1 MINNK
6 ISKDKKYFI
15 NKISDKQFNKINKDL
30 NLNIKEIR
38 KKSYNNK
45 DIFKL

>member
-1 MINNK
+1 MIN
-6 ISKDKKYFI
+6 